1 MNPRYEYLKDRYS
14 LISEFTSHVVNY
26 EIDSMVIADA
36 LIKLVEEY
44 GVGSEVKEHFSDHS

>member
-1 MNPRYEYLKDRYS
+1 MNQRYEYLKDRYS
-14 LISEFTSHVVNY
+14 LINEFTSHVVNY

-44 GVGSEVKEHFSDHS
+44 GVESEVKEHFSDHS

>member
-14 LISEFTSHVVNY
+14 LINEFTAHVVNY

-44 GVGSEVKEHFSDHS
+44 GVESEVKEHFSDHS